1 MTYRDGLS
9 VRPGRAVLK
18 ETSPA
23 ITVGPPCTFAGAVQL
38 PTGSPVA
45 AVGLG
50 EKTRAA
56 GKLNPNRI
64 LAHNVAERRAVVERI
79 GHLPRAH
86 LFQSVGL
93 RRPSELS
100 RPRRCA
106 RRFAFVGR
114 EASADIQKLT
124 VCATSEASAG
134 CFRAISREVAAQPVR
149 SGATNVAVTRADL

>member
-1 MTYRDGLS
+1 LTYRDGLS

-64 LAHNVAERRAVVERI
+64 LAHNVAGAQGRRRTNRSFATGAFIPERWLEATLRAF
-79 GHLPRAH
+79 PAA
-86 LFQSVGL
+86 SVRPTLCL
-93 RRPSELS
+93 RRTRGKRRHPEAHRLRDERGLGGLLPS
-100 RPRRCA
+100 
-106 RRFAFVGR
+106 
-114 EASADIQKLT
+114 DQ
-124 VCATSEASAG
+124 
-134 CFRAISREVAAQPVR
+134 
-149 SGATNVAVTRADL
+149 